1 MKTKLYLPLFLMLAL
16 VAVGCDSDD
25 PDDDGPGE
33 EELITTVTLT
43 LSPQGGGTDVIA
55 IWRDPNGDGSN
66 VSIDD
71 IDLVAGTTYT
81 GSIELRDDL
90 NGEDITEEIEE
101 EDDEH
106 QFWYSASGAGAG
118 RLAVTINDTDGN
130 GLPLGLDYTVAV
142 SAGDATT
149 ASMNVVL
156 SHYDDAPKDGV
167 TQSDESD
174 IDITFTVNIAAN

>member
-25 PDDDGPGE
+25 PDDGAGE
-33 EELITTVTLT
+33 EELITSVTVT
-43 LSPQGGGTDVIA
+43 LSPQGGGADVIA
-55 IWRDPNGDGSN
+55 VWNDPNGDGTN
-66 VSIDD
+66 TSIDP

-81 GSIELRDDL
+81 GSIELRDDI

-106 QFWYSASGAGAG
+106 QFWFTAGGAGSD
-118 RLAVTINDTDGN
+118 RLTVTINDTDGN

-149 ASMNVVL
+149 ATMNIVL
-156 SHYDDAPKDGV
+156 SHYDEGPKDGV

-174 IDITFTVNIAAN
+174 IDITFDVNIAAN